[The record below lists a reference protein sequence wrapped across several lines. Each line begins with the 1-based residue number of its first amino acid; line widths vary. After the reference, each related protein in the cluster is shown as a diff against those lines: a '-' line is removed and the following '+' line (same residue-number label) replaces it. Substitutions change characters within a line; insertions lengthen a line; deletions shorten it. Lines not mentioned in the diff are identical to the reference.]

1 MFSLWARIID
11 EDDKIIM
18 QDVFE
23 FKQDFVAGL
32 LKVYLTI
39 IANKFKIETPIV
51 LTKHAHFMQ
60 NFNIIKFVKEDFI
73 DKVNFKALILELM

>member
-23 FKQDFVAGL
+23 FEQDFVAGL
-32 LKVYLTI
+32 LKAYLTI

-51 LTKHAHFMQ
+51 LTKHALFMQ
-60 NFNIIKFVKEDFI
+60 NFNTIKFVKEDFI
-73 DKVNFKALILELM
+73 DKVNFKTLILELM